1 VKTRLRHPEN
11 QGRAFLSCPPEK
23 KAALP
28 ATAAEFRITMEEL
41 GVVGSAIEIEGIA
54 RVEALEMKSV
64 WAGGL
69 AGALGYGG

>member
-1 VKTRLRHPEN
+1 M
-11 QGRAFLSCPPEK
+11 SCPPEK
-23 KAALP
+23 KAALL

-41 GVVGSAIEIEGIA
+41 GVVGGSAIEIEEIA

-69 AGALGYGG
+69 AGALGFGG